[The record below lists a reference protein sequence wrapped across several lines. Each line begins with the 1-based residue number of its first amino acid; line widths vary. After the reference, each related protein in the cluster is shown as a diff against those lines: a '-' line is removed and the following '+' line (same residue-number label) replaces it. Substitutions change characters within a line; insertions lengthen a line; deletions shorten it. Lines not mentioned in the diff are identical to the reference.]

1 MIIIKKVLTGE
12 TVTKYNN
19 NASWSEIKND
29 IKGNRYEIYSV
40 EYEND
45 NLIVYIF

>member
-12 TVTKYNN
+12 VITEYKD
-19 NASWSEIKND
+19 ASWSEIKND
-29 IKGNRYEIYSV
+29 ITGNCLEIYSV

-45 NLIVYIF
+45 NLIVYVF